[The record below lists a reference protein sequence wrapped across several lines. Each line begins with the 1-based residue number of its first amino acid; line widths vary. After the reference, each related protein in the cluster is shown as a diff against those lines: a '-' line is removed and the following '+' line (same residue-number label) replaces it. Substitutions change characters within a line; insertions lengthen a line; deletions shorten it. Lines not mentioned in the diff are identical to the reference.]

1 MIILET
7 EKKPNQQKG
16 FTIVELSIVL
26 TIIAVLVVAGL
37 SGINTLITSNKA
49 VTQIEDGTRVI
60 TKLQNFVSTGS
71 SGVTTAAA
79 KGMGL
84 FPASRLTAA
93 GVSNVFGGSE
103 LVVANNADLDGVSAK
118 LGAIYT
124 ISGLPKQVCADVGA
138 ALATLAYSAWS
149 STGFTT
155 EANTNAPTANQFK
168 TKGGTINTA
177 VLGTGCSGDTNNNG
191 LSFLISP

>member
-37 SGINTLITSNKA
+37 TGINTLLTSNKA
-49 VTQIEDGTRVI
+49 VTQIEDSTRVI

-71 SGVTTAAA
+71 SGITTSSA

-93 GVSNVFGGSE
+93 GVSNVFAGGE
-103 LVVANNADLDGVSAK
+103 FVIANSAVLDGVGAN
-118 LGAIYT
+118 LGAVYT
-124 ISGLPKQVCADVGA
+124 ISGLPRQVCADVGA

-149 STGFTT
+149 NTTFNAETAGPTG
-155 EANTNAPTANQFK
+155 NQFK
-168 TKGGTINTA
+168 TKGGSINTA
-177 VLGTGCSGDTNNNG
+177 VLGAGCSGDANNG

>member
-1 MIILET
+1 MNTLEI
-7 EKKPNQQKG
+7 EKIPNQQKG

-37 SGINTLITSNKA
+37 TGINTLITSNKA
-49 VTQIEDGTRVI
+49 VTQIEDSTRTI

-71 SGVTTAAA
+71 SNVTTAAA

-84 FPASRLTAA
+84 FPAGRLTAG
-93 GVSNVFGGSE
+93 GVSSVFGGGE
-103 LVVANNADLDGVSAK
+103 HVVANFDTLDGVGAK
-118 LGAIYT
+118 LGAVYT
-124 ISGLPKQVCADVGA
+124 ISGLPKQVCADVGS

-149 STGFTT
+149 STGFSG
-155 EANTNAPTANQFK
+155 ETNNPSANQFK
-168 TKGGTINTA
+168 SKGGAINTA
-177 VLGTGCSGDTNNNG
+177 VLGTGCSGDANNG